1 MNDDPAGLTGNF
13 PLYPVPIG
21 TRLKADWIPL
31 HHERLLGSR
40 FVATVDPA
48 AGFYGMVLWARAA
61 VQDPAGTL
69 PTDDVEL
76 AFLAGF
82 GRDLAGW
89 EAVRKGALYGWE
101 PMLCLLDDEASDVDD
116 GVVRLGH
123 PFLADVIVQTIQRLT
138 EGRAANR
145 RGTERSLL
153 SRLKKIMREKCG
165 AHAGLTERDEY
176 VTAVMAYLRERDLRW
191 RADNV
196 RQAMAAVSGREGRSQ
211 ATDQAELAK
220 VANIM
225 RSRGARDP

>member
-1 MNDDPAGLTGNF
+1 MIGNY
-13 PLYPVPIG
+13 PLYPVAIG

-40 FVATVDPA
+40 FAATVDPA
-48 AGFYGMVLWARAA
+48 AGFYGMMLWARAA

-89 EAVRKGALYGWE
+89 EAVRGGALYGWE
-101 PMLCLLDDEASDVDD
+101 PMICLPPDEGATIDD

-123 PFLADVIVQTIQRLT
+123 PFLVKVIAQTLQRLSDS
-138 EGRAANR
+138 RASSQ
-145 RGTERSLL
+145 RGSERALR
-153 SRLKKIMREKCG
+153 SRLKRIMREKCG
-165 AHAGLTERDEY
+165 AHAGLTERDDY
-176 VTAVMAYLRERDLRW
+176 VSAVMAFLHERDLRW

-196 RQAMAAVSGREGRSQ
+196 ARAMAEVSLREDRARANAQS
-211 ATDQAELAK
+211 ELAE

-225 RSRGARDP
+225 RSRRPVDP